1 MWYTFQAYKKE
12 GLLMNEIFTASAKE
26 TLNLAQQA
34 AKKFRHHTVGSEH
47 ILYGLAKEGSGVA
60 GKTITDLAVSAEDI
74 QEEIEAVTGYGTD
87 DSKAQKLIYLPYSP
101 RAGQILEDSAQQAK
115 ILEDPQIG
123 TSHILLVLLQ
133 DPTIL
138 ATRILANLGVS
149 IVKARKLLLQK
160 MGLSTKNSDKK
171 PSALS
176 KMRTSGSKSLTP
188 TLDSLARDL
197 TQSAQEQR
205 LDPVIGRDAE
215 IKRTIQ
221 ILSRRTKNNPILL
234 GEPGV
239 GKTAIVEGLAQKI
252 AAGEVPKEMV
262 QKRLMLLDTG
272 SLVAGTKYR
281 GEFEDR
287 LKKVIN
293 EIYRDGQVILFVDEL
308 HTMIGAGGAEGAIDA
323 SNILKPAL
331 SRGELQMIGATT
343 LDEYQKYIEKD
354 AAFARRFAKVQV
366 DEPSSEDSLLI
377 LRGLRSQYE
386 SHHQLKIT
394 DAALQEAVK
403 LSQRY
408 LPNRFLP
415 DKAIDLIDEAS
426 ASVHIRASSQHSP
439 TKLDQLEEQLNDI
452 SQAKDQAIV
461 EQNFEQAARYRQEEM
476 DLKENLVQQEQRLQ
490 FSDKQPQVGPSDIAA
505 IVSQWTGVPVTKM
518 TNKQSLKLLSLEKKL
533 HQRVVGQEEAVSA
546 VARAIR
552 RARSGLKNPSRP
564 IGSFMFLGPTG
575 VGKTELAKSLAA
587 SMFGSETDI
596 IRIDMSE
603 YMEKFST
610 SRLIGSAPGYVGY
623 EEGGQLTEQVRNH
636 PYSVILLD
644 EVEKAHR
651 DVFNLLLQV
660 LDDGFLTDSKGRR
673 VDFRNTII
681 IMTSNLGATTLRDTH
696 TVGFNEA
703 TNTNQYENMKQ
714 QILAET
720 KQFFRPEFL
729 NRIDDILVFHE
740 LTNKDLH
747 QIIRIMSQ
755 RLVRRLQEQKIQL
768 RITPRALDYLADKGY
783 SQQLGARPLQR
794 IIQVEVEDKISDLLL
809 SHQLKMGD
817 NLSIGV
823 AKRHLKFN
831 IRNLETVK
839 S

>member
-1 MWYTFQAYKKE
+1 
-12 GLLMNEIFTASAKE
+12 MNEIFTASAKE
-26 TLNLAQQA
+26 ALRLAQQA
-34 AKKFRHHTVGSEH
+34 AKKFHHHAVGSEH
-47 ILYGLAKEGSGVA
+47 ILYGLVKEGSGVA
-60 GKTITDLAVSAEDI
+60 AKTIIDLSISAEDI
-74 QEEIEAVTGYGTD
+74 KDEIEAMTGYGTED
-87 DSKAQKLIYLPYSP
+87 TKANNVMYLPYSP
-101 RAGQILEDSAQQAK
+101 RAGQILEAAGQQAK
-115 ILEDPQIG
+115 LLEAPQIG
-123 TSHILLVLLQ
+123 TSHILLVLLRDQ
-133 DPTIL
+133 TIL
-138 ATRILANLGVS
+138 ASRILANLGISV
-149 IVKARKLLLQK
+149 VKTRRLLLQK
-160 MGLSTKNSDKK
+160 MGISTKGDSKK
-171 PSALS
+171 RATQQQTLS
-176 KMRTSGSKSLTP
+176 GKSSTP

-197 TQSAQEQR
+197 TQYAQEKQ
-205 LDPVIGRDAE
+205 LDPVIGRDSE
-215 IKRTIQ
+215 IERTIQ
-221 ILSRRTKNNPILL
+221 ILSRRTKNNPVLL

-252 AAGEVPKEMV
+252 IAGEVPVEMTN
-262 QKRLMLLDTG
+262 KRLILLDMG

-287 LKKVIN
+287 LKKIIN
-293 EIYRDGQVILFVDEL
+293 EIYHDGNVILFVDEL

-366 DEPSSEDSLLI
+366 EEPSVADSFLI
-377 LRGLRSQYE
+377 LQGLRPEYE
-386 SHHQLKIT
+386 EHHQLKIT
-394 DAALQEAVK
+394 DEALKAAVK

-426 ASVHIRASSQHSP
+426 ASVHIKASS
-439 TKLDQLEEQLNDI
+439 TRAIDKIEQLEQQLNTAA
-452 SQAKDQAIV
+452 QAKEQAITD
-461 EQNFEQAARYRQEEM
+461 QNFEEADRYRQEEM
-476 DLKENLVQQEQRLQ
+476 TFKHKLEKQEQK
-490 FSDKQPQVGPSDIAA
+490 SDKRNRKSLPHVQEQDIAQV
-505 IVSQWTGVPVTKM
+505 VSQWTGIPVSKM
-518 TNKQSLKLLSLEKKL
+518 TNHQSRQLLNLEKEL
-533 HQRVVGQEEAVSA
+533 HQRVVGQEEAISA

-552 RARSGLKNPSRP
+552 RARSGLKDPQHP
-564 IGSFMFLGPTG
+564 IGSFLFMGPTG
-575 VGKTELAKSLAA
+575 VGKTELAKALAA
-587 SMFGSETDI
+587 SMFGKETDI

-610 SRLIGSAPGYVGY
+610 SRLVGSAPGYVGY

-660 LDDGFLTDSKGRR
+660 LDDGFLTDSKGRK
-673 VDFRNTII
+673 VDFRNTVI

-703 TNTNQYENMKQ
+703 TITNHYESMKQ

-740 LTNKDLH
+740 LTKTDLH
-747 QIIRIMSQ
+747 QIIKIMSQ
-755 RLVRRLQEQKIQL
+755 GLIKRLNEQQIKL
-768 RITPRALDYLADKGY
+768 KLTPKAMDYLVEKGY
-783 SQQLGARPLQR
+783 NSELGARPLR
-794 IIQVEVEDKISDLLL
+794 RTIQVEVEDQISDLLL
-809 SHQLKMGD
+809 SNQLRAGD
-817 NLSIGV
+817 QLSVGA
-823 AKRHLKFN
+823 AKQQLKFN
-831 IRNLETVK
+831 IRHPETIQA
-839 S
+839 